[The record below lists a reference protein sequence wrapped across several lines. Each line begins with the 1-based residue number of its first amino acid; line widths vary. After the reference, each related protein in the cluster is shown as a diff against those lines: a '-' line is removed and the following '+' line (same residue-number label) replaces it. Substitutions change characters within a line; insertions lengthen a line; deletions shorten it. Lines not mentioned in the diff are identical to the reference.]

1 MNKYLF
7 LPFLLVAL
15 VAMVGCSTQKQTI
28 AGAETVVSLAVSPEQ
43 YTMRRLPEVTAKGN
57 SFWGIPSTPK
67 GKKEGLVLS
76 VNGVKIDRGS
86 KVLPAMSLIGMSLV
100 SGVLVNQYVL
110 TTPVFG
116 NQKGVGDYLL
126 SSAISLPVAGAI
138 NNLLWQNSGYK
149 VAMAQVHSTLLANHP
164 KVDAFINPRYEVH
177 SNMGLW
183 TQSVSVNARMVGA
196 TYNDENSSAQHQQTV
211 YQEAEVAA
219 APQMATADSV
229 SVAQVLVSPEEARL
243 RQSNYFKKGD
253 RVRFKVNLNTRT
265 KKGQVEIPEG
275 VVYNIKRDNVYIEYT
290 YENRKRR
297 AVKNFK
303 ELSYAY
309 SQILENYPM
318 NSKGE
323 RILHFY
329 KPGDEVSFKA
339 RVLIPDVKGNFDIP
353 KGTVIGIDGNVL
365 IIEFSFLRYT
375 LTQRKHFSE
384 VVLVR
389 KNDQ

>member
-126 SSAISLPVAGAI
+126 SSAISLPVAGAV

-196 TYNDENSSAQHQQTV
+196 TYNDEPQSIYVQH
-211 YQEAEVAA
+211 EVREEE
-219 APQMATADSV
+219 APQVSLVDS
-229 SVAQVLVSPEEARL
+229 SGVAQILVSPEEARL

-329 KPGDEVSFKA
+329 KLGDEVSFKA

-365 IIEFSFLRYT
+365 IIEFQFLRYT

-389 KNDQ
+389 KNE